1 LKKLFY
7 LFDEMEKK
15 ENIFNLSVMSLNDSL
30 DKESLRKE
38 NEFFENVYFS
48 SYDKLELAKKMN
60 LYLSIFLI
68 IAGLIGHMLTI
79 LVFAQNRFRRNSAN
93 VFLLLL
99 AVS

>member
-1 LKKLFY
+1 MKKLFY

-15 ENIFNLSVMSLNDSL
+15 ENILNLSVMSLNDSL

-38 NEFFENVYFS
+38 SEFFENAYFS
-48 SYDKLELAKKMN
+48 SYDKLELAKKIN

>member
-1 LKKLFY
+1 MKKLFY

>member
-1 LKKLFY
+1 
-7 LFDEMEKK
+7 MEKK